1 VGRKTNKQRRQQS
14 AVTAREKAALARSE
28 QQRADQRR
36 RAFTVLSAIVVLAV
50 IGVVVGVIAIH
61 SSNKSPS
68 KNDRSTAGISG
79 VLNTLTSITP
89 ATLSTVGAGST
100 GLSAKPTSGDP
111 PLTLHGK
118 PEFLYVGG
126 EFCPFCAAERW
137 SMIQALSRFGTFS
150 GLSEIRSANDD
161 GDLATFTFYKSHYTS
176 KYISFVPVENEDRAQ
191 NQLQPLTSAQNK
203 IFSKYTTGF
212 PFLYFG
218 GKYVQTNAGYTE
230 TDLSGLNQ
238 NQIAAQL
245 KDPTSK
251 IAKDILGEANRL
263 TATLCTLT
271 KNQPASACL
280 VPAISSL
287 QSQLNA

>member
-1 VGRKTNKQRRQQS
+1 MGRKTNKARRQQS
-14 AVTAREKAALARSE
+14 AVTAREKAALARAE

-36 RAFTVLSAIVVLAV
+36 KALIVLSS
-50 IGVVVGVIAIH
+50 VVVIALVVAAVGYVVIH
-61 SSNKSPS
+61 GNKSTS
-68 KNDRSTAGISG
+68 KNDRSTAGVSG

-111 PLTLHGK
+111 PLTSHGK
-118 PEFLYVGG
+118 PELLYVGG

-176 KYISFVPVENEDRAQ
+176 KYLSFVPVENEDRAQ
-191 NQLQPLTSAQNK
+191 NQLQPLTAAQNK
-203 IFSKYTTGF
+203 VFSKYTTGF
-212 PFLYFG
+212 PFLDFG

-238 NQIAAQL
+238 QQVAAQL
-245 KDPTSK
+245 KNPSSK
-251 IAKDILGEANRL
+251 LAKDILGEANRL
-263 TATLCTLT
+263 TATLCRLT